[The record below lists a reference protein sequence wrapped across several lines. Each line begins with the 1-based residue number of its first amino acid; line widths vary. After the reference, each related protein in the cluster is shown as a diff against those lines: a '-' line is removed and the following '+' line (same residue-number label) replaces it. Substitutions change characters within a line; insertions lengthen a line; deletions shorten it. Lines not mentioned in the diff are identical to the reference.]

1 MTNDAVW
8 NGAARNVGLAVACGI
23 GLTVLASVGVF
34 FLHQARNQAVISTR
48 FDELSARV
56 VDQLSNRLQLYE
68 YGLRGLRGL
77 VVASGGLPRQEI
89 FQKYSSQR
97 DVDAEF
103 PGARGYGFIRIVP
116 SDMVEQ
122 FVAEVRADGRADF
135 KIRELSANHGPRFVI
150 EHIAPEARNAQA
162 VGLDIASEP
171 TRRTAALAAID
182 SGGARLTA
190 PITLVQASGKA
201 GSGFLFLLPIYRFG
215 QPVDTAEQRRAAAIG
230 WTYAP
235 LVIDEIITNSRIL
248 TGEFAL
254 SMSDETDGKSATFY
268 SGPASEDEGLHRSLP
283 LSIYGRNWE
292 VNVRALPPFV
302 AQLNFVHP
310 ITSALTVLVM
320 GSLATWLIG
329 LHLSS
334 LSRRQRAWLERS
346 RLASIV
352 AESSEAIIATTLTG
366 EVTDWNPAAEKLFH
380 YPASEAL
387 GRRLSELIVPEDLVE
402 ELDDAVVRLLESRSP
417 VRLMTQRRSKDW
429 QTLDMLVNLSPI
441 RSENGEVVGIGTSAR
456 DMTAYIEAQR
466 EVTILNESLEQQV
479 IARTAEL
486 KTIINAIPSR
496 IAYWDNQLRCGFANK
511 AYLDWYGRT
520 MESVAGQT
528 MMSVLGEELF
538 AQNEP
543 FVRAALAGVAKNFE
557 RDVTRSDG
565 TFNHVWANYV
575 PQFDESGEVLGFF
588 ALITDVTPLWEAEQ
602 RLEASES
609 RYRLLADNSADM
621 IFQLDRDLVP
631 RYVSPT
637 SRRILGYEAS
647 ELTGQ
652 VPEGRFHPDDV
663 EHVAQAYRSL
673 LAGASEH
680 GSIVYRIRH
689 RDGRWLWVET
699 ALQVLREPGTGVIN
713 GILGAL
719 RDISERKAIE
729 AELQAAKQAAE
740 LAARTKGEF
749 LAAMSHELRTPLNSI
764 IGFSQLIL
772 ESDGPKDS
780 LNEHRTKLIH
790 DASETLLSIVND
802 VLDISKLD
810 AGRLELDCRSFS
822 PRALLEST
830 LELLKPEAAAKEL
843 DLVMQVDADVPQ
855 SVVGDDAR
863 LRQVLLNL
871 VSNALKFTSRGG
883 VTVTVARAGDEAGI
897 ARLRVGVR
905 DTGIGIPDA
914 AKHLIFE
921 KFRQVDGTIARRY
934 GGTGLG
940 LSICKA
946 LVERM
951 GGNIGFDSKE
961 GEGSEFWFVVALPLG
976 AQQQEAPSPGE
987 SSGGL
992 AEGRRATI
1000 LLAEDHPLNQEL
1012 AVAIIGKKWGHH
1024 VDVVANGSEALE
1036 AVRQKHY
1043 DLVLMDVQMPVLDG
1057 VEATAQIRALGGR
1070 YATLPIIAMTA
1081 AVLVDQVESFRRA
1094 GMSDHVGK
1102 PFRPAELKR
1111 VLDRWLQ
1118 VEHAKTPVISDS
1130 KQSAL

>member
-8 NGAARNVGLAVACGI
+8 NGAAKNVGLAVACGI
-23 GLTVLASVGVF
+23 GLTVLASTGVF
-34 FLHQARNQAVISTR
+34 FLHEARNQAVTSTR

-56 VDQLSNRLQLYE
+56 VDQLSSRIQLYE

-89 FQKYSSQR
+89 FKKYSSSR

-116 SDMVEQ
+116 SDLAEQ
-122 FVAEVRADGRADF
+122 FVANVRADGRTDF
-135 KIRELSANHGPRFVI
+135 KIRELSANPGPRFII

-171 TRRTAALAAID
+171 TRREAASAAMH
-182 SGGARLTA
+182 SGEPRLTA

-201 GSGFLFLLPIYRFG
+201 GSGFLFLLPIYRSG
-215 QPVDTAEQRRAAAIG
+215 QPIDTAEQRRAAAIG
-230 WTYAP
+230 WSYAP
-235 LVIDEIITNSRIL
+235 LVIDEIIASSRIL

-254 SMSDETDGKSATFY
+254 SMSDKTDGKSATFY
-268 SGPASEDEGLHRSLP
+268 GASVSENEGIRRNLP

-292 VNVRALPPFV
+292 VELRALPPFV
-302 AQLNFVHP
+302 TQLNFVHP
-310 ITSALTVLVM
+310 ITSAATVLVM
-320 GSLATWLIG
+320 GSLSTWLIG

-352 AESSEAIIATTLTG
+352 AQSSDAIVATTLTG
-366 EVTDWNPAAEKLFH
+366 EVTDWNPAAEKLFL
-380 YPASEAL
+380 YSASEAL

-402 ELDDAVVRLLESRSP
+402 ELDDAIARLLESRSS
-417 VRLMTQRRSKDW
+417 VNLTTQWRSKDGR
-429 QTLDMLVNLSPI
+429 TLDMVVNLSPI
-441 RSENGEVVGIGTSAR
+441 RSENGDVVGIGTSAR
-456 DMTAYIEAQR
+456 DMTSYVAAQR
-466 EVTILNESLEQQV
+466 EVKILNESLEQQV
-479 IARTAEL
+479 IAKTAEL
-486 KTIINAIPSR
+486 NTIIDAIPSR

-511 AYLDWYGRT
+511 AYLDWHGRT
-520 MESVAGQT
+520 MESLADET
-528 MMSVLGEELF
+528 MVSVLGDELF

-557 RDVTRSDG
+557 RDVTKSDG

-575 PQFDESGEVLGFF
+575 PQFDDAGTVLGFF

-602 RLEASES
+602 RLEASEA

-621 IFQLDRDLVP
+621 IFQLDRDLVR

-637 SRRILGYEAS
+637 SLRILGYEAS
-647 ELTGQ
+647 ELIGR
-652 VPEGRFHPDDV
+652 VPEGRVHPDDA
-663 EHVAQAYRSL
+663 EHVAQVYQSL
-673 LAGASEH
+673 LAGNLEH
-680 GSIVYRIRH
+680 GSIVHRVRH

-699 ALQVLREPGTGVIN
+699 SLQALRDSATGAVN

-719 RDISERKAIE
+719 RDITERKAIE

-772 ESDGPKDS
+772 ESDAPKDS

-810 AGRLELDCRSFS
+810 AGRFDLDCRSFS
-822 PRALLEST
+822 LRALLEST
-830 LELLKPEAAAKEL
+830 LELLKPEAESKGL
-843 DLVMQVDADVPQ
+843 DLVAHVDAEVPN

-871 VSNALKFTSRGG
+871 ASNALKFTSQGG
-883 VTVTVARAGDEAGI
+883 VTVTITGSGDPAGVAK
-897 ARLRVGVR
+897 LRVGVR
-905 DTGIGIPDA
+905 DTGIGIPDS
-914 AKHLIFE
+914 AKHLIFQ
-921 KFRQVDGTIARRY
+921 KFSQVDGTIARRY

-951 GGNIGFDSKE
+951 GGSIGFDSKE
-961 GEGSEFWFVVALPLG
+961 GEGSEFWFVLELPLG
-976 AQQQEAPSPGE
+976 APEEERSKVGE
-987 SSGGL
+987 PSGGSV
-992 AEGRRATI
+992 ESRPATI

-1012 AVAIIGKKWGHH
+1012 AVAIISNKWGHH
-1024 VDVVANGSEALE
+1024 VDVVGNGSEALE
-1036 AVRQKHY
+1036 AVRRKHY
-1043 DLVLMDVQMPVLDG
+1043 DIVLMDVQMPILDG
-1057 VEATAQIRALGGR
+1057 VEATARIRALGGR

-1111 VLDRWLQ
+1111 ILDRWLQ
-1118 VEHAKTPVISDS
+1118 VEHSGTLAISDP

>member
-1 MTNDAVW
+1 MTNDVVW
-8 NGAARNVGLAVACGI
+8 NGVARNVRLAVACGI
-23 GLTVLASVGVF
+23 GLTVLASTAVF
-34 FLHQARNQAVISTR
+34 LLHDARNQAIISTR
-48 FDELSARV
+48 FGELSARV
-56 VDQLSNRLQLYE
+56 VDQLSSRIQLYE

-77 VVASGGLPRQEI
+77 AVASDGLPRQEI
-89 FQKYSSQR
+89 FRKYSSQR

-116 SDMVEQ
+116 SDQ
-122 FVAEVRADGRADF
+122 AESFAANVRADGRADF
-135 KIRELSANHGPRFVI
+135 KIRELSVNHGPRYII

-171 TRRTAALAAID
+171 TRREAALAAMD
-182 SGGARLTA
+182 SGESRLTA
-190 PITLVQASGKA
+190 PITLVQASGKV

-215 QPVDTAEQRRAAAIG
+215 QPIETPEQRRAAAIG
-230 WTYAP
+230 WTYTP
-235 LVIDEIITNSRIL
+235 LVIDEIVASSRIL

-254 SMSDETDGKSATFY
+254 AMSDRTGGQTKTFY
-268 SGPASEDEGLHRSLP
+268 SDPASEDEGVTRSLP
-283 LSIYGRNWE
+283 LSIYGRNWDVE
-292 VNVRALPPFV
+292 VRARSPFFK
-302 AQLNFVHP
+302 QLNLAHP
-310 ITSALTVLVM
+310 ITSAATVLVM
-320 GSLATWLIG
+320 GSLFTWLIG

-334 LSRRQRAWLERS
+334 LGRRQRAWLERS

-352 AESSEAIIATTLTG
+352 AESSEAIVATTLTG
-366 EVTDWNPAAEKLFH
+366 EVTDWNPAAEKLFL
-380 YPASEAL
+380 YSAAEAL

-402 ELDDAVVRLLESRSP
+402 ELDDATARLLESRST
-417 VRLMTQRRSKDW
+417 VRLTTQWRSKDGR
-429 QTLDMLVNLSPI
+429 TLDMVVNLSPI

-456 DMTAYIEAQR
+456 DMTSYVAAQR
-466 EVTILNESLEQQV
+466 EVSILNESLEQQV
-479 IARTAEL
+479 IAKTAEL
-486 KTIINAIPSR
+486 NTIINAMPSR
-496 IAYWDNQLRCGFANK
+496 IAYWDNKLRCGFANK

-520 MESVAGQT
+520 MESMAGET
-528 MMSVLGEELF
+528 MVSVLGEELF

-543 FVRAALAGVAKNFE
+543 FVQAALAGVAKNFD

-575 PQFDESGEVLGFF
+575 PQFDDNGAVLGFF

-602 RLEASES
+602 RLEASEA

-621 IFQLDRDLVP
+621 IFQLDRDLVR

-637 SRRILGYEAS
+637 SQRILGYDAS
-647 ELTGQ
+647 ELIGRS
-652 VPEGRFHPDDV
+652 PEGRIHPDDM
-663 EHVAQAYRSL
+663 EHVAQVYQSL
-673 LAGASEH
+673 LAGQLEH
-680 GSIVYRIRH
+680 GSIVHRVRH

-699 ALQVLREPGTGVIN
+699 SLQVLRESATDAVS

-719 RDISERKAIE
+719 RDITERKAIE

-772 ESDGPKDS
+772 ESDAPKDS

-802 VLDISKLD
+802 ILDISKLD
-810 AGRLELDCRSFS
+810 AGRLELDCRRFS
-822 PRALLEST
+822 LRSLLEST
-830 LELLKPEAAAKEL
+830 LELLKPEAAAKDL
-843 DLVMQVDADVPQ
+843 DLVARVDADVPQ
-855 SVVGDDAR
+855 SVIGDDAR

-871 VSNALKFTSRGG
+871 ISNALKFTSRGG
-883 VTVTVARAGDEAGI
+883 VTVTIAGSADEAGL
-897 ARLRVGVR
+897 AKLRVGVR
-905 DTGIGIPDA
+905 DTGIGIPDS
-914 AKHLIFE
+914 AKHLIFQ
-921 KFRQVDGTIARRY
+921 KFSQVDGTIARRY

-951 GGNIGFDSKE
+951 GGSIGFDSRE
-961 GEGSEFWFVVALPLG
+961 GEGSEFWFVVELPLG
-976 AQQQEAPSPGE
+976 AQEKERTDVGQPI
-987 SSGGL
+987 GGG
-992 AEGRRATI
+992 AEGRKATI

-1036 AVRQKHY
+1036 AVRGKHY
-1043 DLVLMDVQMPVLDG
+1043 DVVLMDVQMPVLDG
-1057 VEATAQIRALGGR
+1057 VEATARIRALGGR

-1111 VLDRWLQ
+1111 ILDRWLQ
-1118 VEHAKTPVISDS
+1118 AEHAEPHVVQDPR
-1130 KQSAL
+1130 QGAL